1 MAIIKNRF
9 DLGLL
14 NHLVEKTGGANEAIN
29 HYAKLMS
36 PSCLGMIYS
45 MKFATNGLSDD
56 ELLMMIEVATTLSYF
71 EAFKQCDIYLT
82 GEMMDWYLYWYHR
95 MMKTYS
101 DGDFGRLLGLKD
113 YTVKLFKYVEYVH
126 SEGLVGY
133 YREAKTLKINKC
145 FHELEAEWIRRNK

>member
-1 MAIIKNRF
+1 MAIVKNRF
-9 DLGLL
+9 DLRLL

-29 HYAKLMS
+29 HYAQLVG
-36 PSCLGMIYS
+36 PATLGMIYCE
-45 MKFATNGLSDD
+45 KFPMNDLSDD
-56 ELLMMIEVATTLSYF
+56 ELLVAIEIASTLSYF
-71 EAFKQCDIYLT
+71 EAFKECDIFLT

-126 SEGLVGY
+126 AESLVKY
-133 YREAKTLKINKC
+133 YRNAKTLKLTKWRQ
-145 FHELEAEWIRRNK
+145 ELEIEWIGRD

>member
-9 DLGLL
+9 DLRLL

-29 HYAKLMS
+29 HYAQLVS
-36 PSCLGMIYS
+36 PSTLGIIYS
-45 MKFATNGLSDD
+45 EKFATDALSDD
-56 ELLMMIEVATTLSYF
+56 ALLLMIEIATTLSYF

-101 DGDFGRLLGLKD
+101 DGNFGRLLGLKD

-126 SEGLVGY
+126 AESLVGY
-133 YREAKTLKINKC
+133 YREAKTLKINKWLQ
-145 FHELEAEWIRRNK
+145 ELEAEWIRRNK

>member
-1 MAIIKNRF
+1 MAIVKNRF
-9 DLGLL
+9 DLRLL

-29 HYAKLMS
+29 HYAQLVG
-36 PSCLGMIYS
+36 PATLGMIYCE
-45 MKFATNGLSDD
+45 KFPMNDLGDD
-56 ELLMMIEVATTLSYF
+56 ELLMMIEIASTLSYF
-71 EAFKQCDIYLT
+71 EAFKECDIFLT

-126 SEGLVGY
+126 AESLVGY
-133 YREAKTLKINKC
+133 YREAKMLKLNKWTRD
-145 FHELEAEWIRRNK
+145 LEAEWIRRNK

>member
-1 MAIIKNRF
+1 MAIVKNRF
-9 DLGLL
+9 DLRLL

-29 HYAKLMS
+29 HYAQLVG
-36 PSCLGMIYS
+36 PATLGMIYCE
-45 MKFATNGLSDD
+45 KFPMNDLGDD
-56 ELLMMIEVATTLSYF
+56 ELLVMIEVTTTLSYF

-95 MMKTYS
+95 LMNTYY

-126 SEGLVGY
+126 AEGLIGY
-133 YREAKTLKINKC
+133 YREAKTLKLNKWLQ
-145 FHELEAEWIRRNK
+145 ELEAEWIRRNK

>member
-1 MAIIKNRF
+1 MAIVKNRF
-9 DLGLL
+9 DLRLL

-126 SEGLVGY
+126 SEGLVVY
-133 YREAKTLKINKC
+133 YREAKTLKINKWLQ
-145 FHELEAEWIRRNK
+145 ELEAEWIRRNK

>member
-1 MAIIKNRF
+1 MAIVKNRF
-9 DLGLL
+9 DLRLL

-29 HYAKLMS
+29 HYATLMS
-36 PSCLGMIYS
+36 PSCLGMVYS

-95 MMKTYS
+95 LMKTYS
-101 DGDFGRLLGLKD
+101 DDKFERLLGLKD
-113 YTVKLFKYVEYVH
+113 YTVKLFKYVH
-126 SEGLVGY
+126 AEGLVGY
-133 YREAKTLKINKC
+133 YREAKTLKINKWLQ
-145 FHELEAEWIRRNK
+145 ELKAEWIRRNK